1 MRKEGLSKMKK
12 IIDWANKL
20 PKTLPLILIGIYF
33 IVSLIL
39 SRVGTG
45 NGTTSLLSIMT
56 LILQCVVAFL
66 LLFGVYRTDKKIRG
80 GQRVNPYGKLIVIV
94 FHSVLALACI
104 GMIIMGIHMAISQ
117 TIFSQTIFS
126 QTIFWLCDSISLLPY
141 LFAWLFSLLNVLS
154 WETTAKIGKKSA
166 GTIAGIAVVVLIVLA
181 FAPIKDCETPN
192 CFNKTGLFSKY
203 CVEHEHIINN
213 ADSW

>member
-1 MRKEGLSKMKK
+1 MKK

-33 IVSLIL
+33 IVSLIFVSLIL

-56 LILQCVVAFL
+56 FIPQCVVAFL

-104 GMIIMGIHMAISQ
+104 GMIIMGIHMAI
-117 TIFSQTIFS
+117 S

-181 FAPIKDCETPN
+181 FAPIKDCEIPN
-192 CFNKTGLFSKY
+192 CFNKTGLISKY
-203 CVEHEHIINN
+203 CVEHEYIINN

>member
-33 IVSLIL
+33 IVSLIFVSLIL

-56 LILQCVVAFL
+56 FIPQCVVAFL

-104 GMIIMGIHMAISQ
+104 GTIIMGIHMAISQ
-117 TIFSQTIFS
+117 TIF
-126 QTIFWLCDSISLLPY
+126 WLYDSISLLPY

-154 WETTAKIGKKSA
+154 WETTAKIGK

-181 FAPIKDCETPN
+181 FAPIKDCGIPN
-192 CFNKTGLFSKY
+192 CFNKTGLISKY
-203 CVEHEHIINN
+203 CVEHGYIINN

>member
-1 MRKEGLSKMKK
+1 MKK

-104 GMIIMGIHMAISQ
+104 GMIRLKHCNLSTISKRAHKTKPPKSGPKMKIRLKSKVLVEQ
-117 TIFSQTIFS
+117 
-126 QTIFWLCDSISLLPY
+126 SLNNL
-141 LFAWLFSLLNVLS
+141 
-154 WETTAKIGKKSA
+154 
-166 GTIAGIAVVVLIVLA
+166 AVV
-181 FAPIKDCETPN
+181 E
-192 CFNKTGLFSKY
+192 
-203 CVEHEHIINN
+203 
-213 ADSW
+213 

>member
-33 IVSLIL
+33 IVSLIFVSLIL

-56 LILQCVVAFL
+56 FIPQCVVAFL

-104 GMIIMGIHMAISQ
+104 GMIIMGIHMAI
-117 TIFSQTIFS
+117 S

-181 FAPIKDCETPN
+181 FAPIKDCEIPN
-192 CFNKTGLFSKY
+192 CFNKTGLISKY
-203 CVEHEHIINN
+203 CVEHEYIINN

>member
-1 MRKEGLSKMKK
+1 MKK

-154 WETTAKIGKKSA
+154 WETTAKIGKKISRYNRWY
-166 GTIAGIAVVVLIVLA
+166 
-181 FAPIKDCETPN
+181 CSSS
-192 CFNKTGLFSKY
+192 FNSTGFRSDQRL
-203 CVEHEHIINN
+203 
-213 ADSW
+213 

>member
-1 MRKEGLSKMKK
+1 MKK

-117 TIFSQTIFS
+117 TIF
-126 QTIFWLCDSISLLPY
+126 WLCDSISLLPY

-181 FAPIKDCETPN
+181 FAPIKDCGIPN
-192 CFNKTGLFSKY
+192 CFNKTGLLSKY
-203 CVEHEHIINN
+203 CVEHEYIINN

>member
-1 MRKEGLSKMKK
+1 MKK

-104 GMIIMGIHMAISQ
+104 GMIRLKQCNLS
-117 TIFSQTIFS
+117 TI
-126 QTIFWLCDSISLLPY
+126 P
-141 LFAWLFSLLNVLS
+141 
-154 WETTAKIGKKSA
+154 KKGA
-166 GTIAGIAVVVLIVLA
+166 QNQ
-181 FAPIKDCETPN
+181 AP
-192 CFNKTGLFSKY
+192 
-203 CVEHEHIINN
+203 
-213 ADSW
+213 

>member
-1 MRKEGLSKMKK
+1 MKK

-117 TIFSQTIFS
+117 TIF
-126 QTIFWLCDSISLLPY
+126 WLCDSISLLPY

-181 FAPIKDCETPN
+181 FAPIKDCEIPN

-203 CVEHEHIINN
+203 CVEHEYIINN

>member
-1 MRKEGLSKMKK
+1 MKK

-117 TIFSQTIFS
+117 TIFSQTIF
-126 QTIFWLCDSISLLPY
+126 WLCDSISLLPY

-166 GTIAGIAVVVLIVLA
+166 GTI
-181 FAPIKDCETPN
+181 
-192 CFNKTGLFSKY
+192 
-203 CVEHEHIINN
+203 VEHEHIINN